1 MVSDYSATLKLGV
14 FSASSAAYYY
24 FGIIVI
30 AAAADNAMQC
40 STITLFISRLQPVRF
55 ILSIEFFN

>member
-14 FSASSAAYYY
+14 FSAAYYY
-24 FGIIVI
+24 LGIIVI
-30 AAAADNAMQC
+30 ASAADNAMQC